1 MLLSGLTFL
10 FTVILMILAITL
22 KPTIKIGKLSFQ
34 TFWAVT
40 LLGAVVVLAS
50 GQVDFSSLWSSL
62 STGEMNPL
70 KILALFLSLS
80 LISISLDEL
89 GFFHYLSAKALEKS
103 KGSQYKVFFTLYG
116 LVALLTIFTSN
127 DIVILTFTP
136 FIILFSKKAKINPLP
151 YLIAEFVNANTYS
164 MLLSIGNPTNIYLS
178 ASEGITFLAYFS
190 KMWLPT
196 LLGGAAT
203 LGVILLLF
211 HKDLGKPIEE
221 VPLEEER
228 LKSKP
233 LVIVNLVVLGLAL
246 ASLVASN
253 YVPLESYLLMLGLA
267 LSLYVCLSI
276 LSRSKTYALDVAKRL
291 PYNLIPFVLSM
302 FLLVLSLKE
311 NGIVAYLQRFLDAIS
326 ANPWA
331 EGYAYALSSTLFD
344 NLINNI
350 PMSILYSSILEG
362 KSELAIYATIIG
374 SNIGAYLTPIGALAG
389 IMWMSILK
397 KYEVDFSFLSFMKY
411 GVILVPVVVGL
422 STLGL
427 IALC

>member
-62 STGEMNPL
+62 TTGEMNPL

-136 FIILFSKKAKINPLP
+136 FIILFSKKAKISPLP

-164 MLLSIGNPTNIYLS
+164 MLLSIGNPTNIFLS

-311 NGIVAYLQRFLDAIS
+311 NGIVAYLQQVLDAIS

-411 GVILVPVVVGL
+411 GAILVPVVLGL